1 MPSSGTDMED
11 IPNLAPDL
19 DNDDNDDE
27 PHVGEEVLE
36 DSDRVFMATIPCEAE
51 FI

>member
-11 IPNLAPDL
+11 ILNLAPDL
-19 DNDDNDDE
+19 DNDDNDDK
-27 PHVGEEVLE
+27 PQVREEALD
-36 DSDRVFMATIPCEAE
+36 DSDCVFMATIPCEAE